1 MMEKQN
7 RMQEKQARGDSGAL
21 DDIVES
27 AAKRF
32 AKPHAPQRRFN
43 RGVETLSVTSD
54 SEHCVR

>member
-1 MMEKQN
+1 MEKQN

-43 RGVETLSVTSD
+43 RGVEALPAESD
-54 SEHCVR
+54 PECHVR